1 MERNRLLRFFE
12 RRHIETKHVPMNVLA
27 RAKRVVERLERG
39 EPYMA
44 FRGKR
49 LRRNRKRISI
59 PLGLKWRM
67 LAEDVDGR
75 LQVRRILSH
84 QAYNTRLAYE

>member
-1 MERNRLLRFFE
+1 
-12 RRHIETKHVPMNVLA
+12 
-27 RAKRVVERLERG
+27 VERLERG
-39 EPYMA
+39 EPYMT